1 MSGSRSVPARSLRLS
16 RQGKAV
22 AFHLEPNRPRFQ
34 PGSTLYFMSEGA
46 SLNPYGNEAV
56 YELEMGRT
64 GARMQSRS
72 AAPSGGPTTFYMK
85 RVEQEQ
91 NRYYQAAL
99 TEKAAPDLWLW
110 DLLFAP
116 VTKSYPFE
124 VSALASTTD
133 SSSLTVWLQGVT
145 DFEADPDHHVRVYVN
160 GSLVGESSWDGKT
173 SRRLDV
179 ALLPGVLVEGE
190 NTLEVENVGDTG
202 AAYSMVL
209 LDRFALSYPRV
220 PVADNGE
227 LEGVWKESGTAEVSG
242 LGPEAHVLELSRAHP
257 RWLSGVQND
266 ASRVRFRAESGET
279 YYAVSAASV
288 RRPEVRAM
296 PTTRLKSRGN
306 RAEYLLVGPRAFLGA
321 ATPLL
326 KQRRQQGLKVKSVAL
341 EDVYAEFGFG
351 ETSPEA
357 LREFLRY
364 AYHNW
369 RRPSLR
375 YVVLLGDATYDFKDY
390 LETGIANQVP
400 PLIVKTTYM
409 WTASDPAYA
418 AVNGEDLLPDIA
430 LGRLAASSVGEA
442 EEMVAKILGYERG
455 DATLSGRVVLV
466 ADNADTAG
474 NFEANA
480 STLTTGVLASRPAET
495 IALSELGTAATRE
508 AILQSFDG
516 GASIV
521 SYIGH
526 GGIVVWASENV
537 FNYTDVASLSSQAQQ
552 PILLTMNCLNG
563 FFHLPTL
570 DSLSEELVKA
580 TDKGAIAAFSPSG
593 LSVNDPAHRFHQA
606 LLRELVDGN
615 HERLGDAV
623 LAAQE
628 AYAETGAFPELL
640 SIYNLF
646 GDPAMTLR

>member
-1 MSGSRSVPARSLRLS
+1 M
-16 RQGKAV
+16 
-22 AFHLEPNRPRFQ
+22 
-34 PGSTLYFMSEGA
+34 
-46 SLNPYGNEAV
+46 
-56 YELEMGRT
+56 
-64 GARMQSRS
+64 
-72 AAPSGGPTTFYMK
+72 
-85 RVEQEQ
+85 
-91 NRYYQAAL
+91 
-99 TEKAAPDLWLW
+99 
-110 DLLFAP
+110 
-116 VTKSYPFE
+116 
-124 VSALASTTD
+124 
-133 SSSLTVWLQGVT
+133 
-145 DFEADPDHHVRVYVN
+145 
-160 GSLVGESSWDGKT
+160 
-173 SRRLDV
+173 
-179 ALLPGVLVEGE
+179 
-190 NTLEVENVGDTG
+190 
-202 AAYSMVL
+202 
-209 LDRFALSYPRV
+209 
-220 PVADNGE
+220 
-227 LEGVWKESGTAEVSG
+227 
-242 LGPEAHVLELSRAHP
+242 
-257 RWLSGVQND
+257 
-266 ASRVRFRAESGET
+266 
-279 YYAVSAASV
+279 
-288 RRPEVRAM
+288 
-296 PTTRLKSRGN
+296 
-306 RAEYLLVGPRAFLGA
+306 
-321 ATPLL
+321 
-326 KQRRQQGLKVKSVAL
+326 KSVAI

-357 LREFLRY
+357 LRDFLSY
-364 AYHNW
+364 AYHKW

-442 EEMVAKILGYERG
+442 EEMVAKILAYERG
-455 DATLSGRVVLV
+455 DATLSGPVVLV
-466 ADNADTAG
+466 TDNADVAG

-480 STLTTGVLASRPAET
+480 NTLTTGVLASLPTET
-495 IALSELGTAATRE
+495 ISLSELGTAATRQ
-508 AILQSFDG
+508 AILQTFDDG
-516 GASIV
+516 PSIV

-537 FNYTDVASLSSQAQQ
+537 FNYTDVASLSPQAQQ

-646 GDPAMTLR
+646 GDPALTLP